1 MNCSYRILKDIHI
14 GVGVRKT
21 SGKGT
26 VPFKNDPI
34 TNAKLVK
41 WSDQGFQLRHP
52 DLPRDIWV
60 DFWQLPLDKLDLVNG
75 VIKNPITFVEEI
87 RHNGRMVFL
96 RADSLDYM
104 EMLHDKQIKE
114 ETPKYAVKDLTPGDR
129 VISCLCKDGNV
140 MVYLGTFGIATLK
153 QQNNYSYGYR
163 SYTAKY
169 SCIAE
174 TPERAFFAYEQPDG
188 KYQINAYPLTNK
200 TVLEVYRCDD
210 KGSHRVDE
218 GFINVES
225 NLDIIKNKMYTSRY
239 SYYVKLDES
248 LQEEAKKLYSNIQVS
263 IKYNDYPIYIQI
275 GKDNLRKNAFNYL
288 KDSEDL
294 VGYDKSRLYETEE
307 EFRNAYGQRR

>member
-34 TNAKLVK
+34 TDAKLVK

-87 RHNGRMVFL
+87 RRNGGMVFL

-104 EMLHDKQIKE
+104 EMLHDKKVKE
-114 ETPKYAVKDLTPGDR
+114 ETPRYAVKDLTPGDR

-153 QQNNYSYGYR
+153 QHRNYGYGYNLDAR
-163 SYTAKY
+163 QY
-169 SCIAE
+169 SCIDS
-174 TPERAFFAYEQPDG
+174 TPERAFFAYEQPNG
-188 KYQINAYPLTNK
+188 KFQINGYPLTNK
-200 TVLEVYRCDD
+200 TVLEVYQCKD
-210 KGSHRVDE
+210 KGSRGVDE
-218 GFINVES
+218 SFMSVEN

-239 SYYVKLDES
+239 AYYVKFNDS
-248 LQEEAKKLYSNIQVS
+248 LQGEAKNLYPNIDLS
-263 IKYNDYPIYIQI
+263 INYKDWPIYIQEN
-275 GKDNLRKNAFNYL
+275 KDNIRNNAFNYL
-288 KDSEDL
+288 KHAEDL
-294 VGYDKSRLYETEE
+294 KGYDKSYLYETEE